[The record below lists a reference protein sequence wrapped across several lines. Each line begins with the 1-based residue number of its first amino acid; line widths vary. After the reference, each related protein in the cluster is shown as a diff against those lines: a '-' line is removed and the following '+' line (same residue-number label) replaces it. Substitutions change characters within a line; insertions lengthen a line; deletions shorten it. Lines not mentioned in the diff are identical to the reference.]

1 MVAPRRIVVGVDGS
15 DDARRALDWAVALM
29 EDRPVEGADGEIIAV
44 HVLGL
49 LTLLG
54 GTTIVPS
61 EGHRGEV
68 TELLEHEWCR
78 PLASTRVPHRALV
91 VDGEPVHALM
101 AAAKEQAADLI
112 AVGRRG
118 AGGSPGLL
126 IGSTSQQLVHQ
137 AVCPV
142 VVVPPQTA
150 HR

>member
-1 MVAPRRIVVGVDGS
+1 
-15 DDARRALDWAVALM
+15 
-29 EDRPVEGADGEIIAV
+29 
-44 HVLGL
+44 
-49 LTLLG
+49 
-54 GTTIVPS
+54 
-61 EGHRGEV
+61 V

-78 PLASTRVPHRALV
+78 PLASARVPYRVLV

-101 AAAKEQAADLI
+101 AAAREQSADLI

-142 VVVPPQTA
+142 VVVPPA
-150 HR
+150 SAS

>member
-1 MVAPRRIVVGVDGS
+1 MDAPRRIVVGVDGS
-15 DDARRALDWAVALM
+15 EGSGRALDWAVALM
-29 EDRPVEGADGEIIAV
+29 GDRRSDGEIIAV

-49 LTLLG
+49 LTHLG

-68 TELLEHEWCR
+68 SALLEHDWCR
-78 PLASTRVPHRALV
+78 PLVTAGVAHHALV

-101 AAAKEQAADLI
+101 RTANEQGADLI
-112 AVGRRG
+112 AVGRGG
-118 AGGSPGLL
+118 AGGSPGLV

-142 VVVPPQTA
+142 VVVPLESVP
-150 HR
+150 R

>member
-1 MVAPRRIVVGVDGS
+1 MDAPRRIVVGVDGS
-15 DDARRALDWAVALM
+15 EDSGRALDWAVALVA
-29 EDRPVEGADGEIIAV
+29 DRRVEGSDVEIIAV

-49 LTLLG
+49 VTHLG
-54 GTTIVPS
+54 GTMLVPS

-68 TELLEHEWCR
+68 RTLLEHEWCR
-78 PLASTRVPHRALV
+78 PLVTAGLAHRAIV

-101 AAAKEQAADLI
+101 RVAKEQGADLI

-118 AGGSPGLL
+118 AGGSPGLI

-142 VVVPPQTA
+142 VVVPLESVAP
-150 HR
+150 